1 MQDHRVKCVLL
12 DLDGTLI
19 DSEDISFRCTD
30 TAFRQ
35 VMGRGITSEEKTMFM
50 GRPVSLLLKEM
61 FGSRG
66 EDIALLGKSLYMKSV
81 PEIKMY
87 DGFMDVLMELKRLGL
102 KLGIVTSSRNEPVH
116 AILRTL
122 QIEGIF
128 DAVVTQESTDNH
140 KPDPDPVLKALE
152 ETVTSA
158 QDSILVGDQPW
169 DIRSASSAGVRSYGA
184 SWGPGKESLLRR
196 AGAISVLRKPSSI
209 LRIAGAKVR
218 KNLME

>member
-1 MQDHRVKCVLL
+1 MQTKRVKCVLL

-19 DSEDISFRCTD
+19 DSEGISFRCTD
-30 TAFRQ
+30 AAFRQ

-66 EDIALLGKSLYMKSV
+66 EDIALLGKSLYMESV
-81 PEIKMY
+81 PEIRMF

-116 AILRTL
+116 AILRSL
-122 QIEGIF
+122 HIEGIF

-184 SWGPGKESLLRR
+184 SWGPGKESLLRM

-209 LRIAGAKVR
+209 LRITGAKAR

>member
-209 LRIAGAKVR
+209 LRITGAKVR

>member
-1 MQDHRVKCVLL
+1 MQDHSIKCVLL

-50 GRPVSLLLKEM
+50 GRPVSILLKEM

-66 EDIALLGKSLYMKSV
+66 EDIALLGKSLYMRSV
-81 PEIKMY
+81 PEIKMF

-122 QIEGIF
+122 HIEGIF
-128 DAVVTQESTDNH
+128 DAVVTQESTEKH
-140 KPDPDPVLKALE
+140 KPEPDPVLKALE
-152 ETVTSA
+152 ETVTSPKDA
-158 QDSILVGDQPW
+158 ILVGDQPW
-169 DIRSASSAGVRSYGA
+169 DIKSASSAGVRSYGA